1 MGNYTRLSPVESA
14 KLLRAALRRAFPG
27 TKFSVRLSR
36 GTAWGNAHVAWTD
49 GPKPRDV
56 EALCAGF
63 ESEGFDGMTD
73 STTRREA
80 VVDLPDGSRARSG
93 IGLILTNRDLSEGE
107 RARLQREV
115 AARFPDSRFDYWSPV
130 RALAHEVAA
139 DEAPTD
145 AQVHDLLRLYPYLQP
160 GS

>member
-27 TKFSVRLSR
+27 VRFSVRLSC
-36 GTAWGNAHVAWTD
+36 GTAWGNARVEWTD
-49 GPKPRDV
+49 GPKLRDV
-56 EALCAGF
+56 ETLCARF
-63 ESEGFDGMTD
+63 ESKGFDGMTD
-73 STTRREA
+73 STTHRDA

-93 IGLILTNRDLSEGE
+93 VGVILVHRDLSDGE
-107 RARLQREV
+107 RARLKMQIQ
-115 AARFPDSRFDYWSPV
+115 ARFPDCRDYWSPV

-145 AQVHDLLRLYPYLQP
+145 AQVYDLLRLYPYLRP
-160 GS
+160 GG